1 MNKIWNLDNFKHC
14 MIDEDKNLN
23 TYALPPKGHADDA
36 KVYSTVPSEFAKNE
50 LKLATKFDEG
60 KRDWSLLPLDS
71 VEEIVKVLEF
81 GANKY
86 AAHNWSS
93 NGGFKYTRVINAMIR
108 HLFAF
113 ARGVDKDPETGLSHL
128 AHLGCNVLFLLHFVA
143 NKDKFRD
150 NDDRNIS

>member
-1 MNKIWNLDNFKHC
+1 
-14 MIDEDKNLN
+14 
-23 TYALPPKGHADDA
+23 
-36 KVYSTVPSEFAKNE
+36 
-50 LKLATKFDEG
+50 
-60 KRDWSLLPLDS
+60 
-71 VEEIVKVLEF
+71 
-81 GANKY
+81 
-86 AAHNWSS
+86 
-93 NGGFKYTRVINAMIR
+93 MIR

>member
-14 MIDEDKNLN
+14 MIDEKPN
-23 TYALPPKGHADDA
+23 TYVPMSHAADA

-81 GANKY
+81 GAKKY
-86 AAHNWSS
+86 AAHNWSN
-93 NGGFKYTRVINAMIR
+93 NGGFKYTRVLNAILR
-108 HLFAF
+108 HIFAF
-113 ARGVDKDPETGLSHL
+113 MRGEDLDPETGLSHL
-128 AHLGCNVLFLLHFVA
+128 AHAGCNILFILHFIKH
-143 NKDKFRD
+143 KDKYST
-150 NDDRNIS
+150 NDDRP

>member
-1 MNKIWNLDNFKHC
+1 MNKIWDLDNFKHC
-14 MIDEDKNLN
+14 MIEKDKKLN
-23 TYALPPKGHADDA
+23 TSALPIGHADDA
-36 KVYSTVPSEFAKNE
+36 KVYSTVPSDFAKS
-50 LKLATKFDEG
+50 LKVATKFDEG